1 MSDKNK
7 QRRLKNYCEAKKI
20 ASNFF
25 DFFSLDVIKMEQKRI
40 DF

>member
-7 QRRLKNYCEAKKI
+7 QRLKNYCEAKKI

-25 DFFSLDVIKMEQKRI
+25 DFFLTRCYKNGTKKN
-40 DF
+40 